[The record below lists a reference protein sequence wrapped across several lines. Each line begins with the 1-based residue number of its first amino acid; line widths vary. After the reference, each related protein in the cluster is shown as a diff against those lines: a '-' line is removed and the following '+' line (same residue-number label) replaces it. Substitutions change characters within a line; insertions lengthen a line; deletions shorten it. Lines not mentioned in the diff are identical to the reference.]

1 MNSYQRIVR
10 EHHRDTAE
18 LLAYRYLPT
27 DDPTAIRTLIA
38 RKERQIGKLRDEV
51 DRLKLILPEHDTGK
65 PENRNDGTQ
74 EYRNRWRT
82 DIPEKP
88 EHQETETGM
97 TERGKRNSLA
107 YPTSKCCGT
116 HRRNT

>member
-51 DRLKLILPEHDTGK
+51 DRLKLILPVHDTGK
-65 PENRNDGTQ
+65 PENRHN
-74 EYRNRWRT
+74 
-82 DIPEKP
+82 
-88 EHQETETGM
+88 GM
-97 TERGKRNSLA
+97 TEHWN
-107 YPTSKCCGT
+107 TGT
-116 HRRNT
+116 DGDRYTKNRNTKKLRPA

>member
-1 MNSYQRIVR
+1 MNSYQRIAR

-74 EYRNRWRT
+74 EYRNRWRPIYRKT
-82 DIPEKP
+82 GTPRNRDRHDGTGQTKQPCIP
-88 EHQETETGM
+88 HI
-97 TERGKRNSLA
+97 
-107 YPTSKCCGT
+107 
-116 HRRNT
+116 

>member
-27 DDPTAIRTLIA
+27 DDPTAIRTLIV

-51 DRLKLILPEHDTGK
+51 YRLKLILPEHDTGK
-65 PENRNDGTQ
+65 PEPMETVIPKTGTPRNRDRHDGTGQ
-74 EYRNRWRT
+74 T
-82 DIPEKP
+82 KQPCIP
-88 EHQETETGM
+88 HI
-97 TERGKRNSLA
+97 
-107 YPTSKCCGT
+107 
-116 HRRNT
+116 

>member
-38 RKERQIGKLRDEV
+38 RKERQISKLRDEV

-65 PENRNDGTQ
+65 PENR
-74 EYRNRWRT
+74 
-82 DIPEKP
+82 
-88 EHQETETGM
+88 HTGM
-97 TERGKRNSLA
+97 TEQGKRNSLA

>member
-1 MNSYQRIVR
+1 VNSYQRIVR

-65 PENRNDGTQ
+65 PTHRNDGTQ
-74 EYRNRWRT
+74 EYRNRWR
-82 DIPEKP
+82 PLYQKP
-88 EHQETETGM
+88 EHQETEIGM